1 MIHAERRA
9 PILLALLIAGAAGA
23 SAQTAAPIQP
33 PPIPAGG
40 LTTSL
45 PLTEVLARARANASL
60 QLQIRLQLHRAEL
73 RREDVICRATVFDP
87 KWSQLSGQSVGPYT
101 CPIGRRTLF
110 LTGTFVFAD
119 ARGQKLAATD
129 ADLQSRAAK
138 VSETRFKWHWTSN
151 EARNK

>member
-1 MIHAERRA
+1 MSRTLRSA
-9 PILLALLIAGAAGA
+9 PIFFALLAGGAGSVGA
-23 SAQTAAPIQP
+23 QPAVPAQTPA
-33 PPIPAGG
+33 IPVAG
-40 LTTSL
+40 LSTSL

-73 RREDVICRATVFDP
+73 KREDVICRATVFDP
-87 KWSQLSGQSVGPYT
+87 KWSQLSGQSIGPYT

-129 ADLQSRAAK
+129 ADLQTRAAK
-138 VSETRFKWHWTSN
+138 VSETRFKWHWTTNGGRS
-151 EARNK
+151 K